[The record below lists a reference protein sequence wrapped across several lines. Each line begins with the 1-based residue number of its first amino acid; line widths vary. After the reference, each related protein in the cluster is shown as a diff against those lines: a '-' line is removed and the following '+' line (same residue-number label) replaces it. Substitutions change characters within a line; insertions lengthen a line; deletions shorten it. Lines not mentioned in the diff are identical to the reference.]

1 MFELALSLPRNV
13 FRGRGYLADGA
24 TRTMFLSSSTRAY
37 PRESARI
44 RSLSTTNDV
53 VVVRV
58 LGMTTGGRPREYDSD
73 RVTKAIR
80 ISPELD
86 ARLKQAARE
95 RGVSV
100 NLLMNSAVADYLD
113 RLLPVDQVLRTA

>member
-1 MFELALSLPRNV
+1 
-13 FRGRGYLADGA
+13 
-24 TRTMFLSSSTRAY
+24 
-37 PRESARI
+37 
-44 RSLSTTNDV
+44 
-53 VVVRV
+53 
-58 LGMTTGGRPREYDSD
+58 MTTGGRPREYDSD